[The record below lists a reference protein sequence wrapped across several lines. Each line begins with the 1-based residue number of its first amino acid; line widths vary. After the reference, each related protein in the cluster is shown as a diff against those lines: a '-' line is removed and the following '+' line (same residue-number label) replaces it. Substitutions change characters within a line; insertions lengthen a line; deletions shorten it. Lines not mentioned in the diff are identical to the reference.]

1 MCPTDESRGH
11 LCSRFSPRECA
22 LAFRHCY
29 RSSTLTF
36 LQVDFLDGLS
46 MCAHRIQ
53 TGTQTCE
60 GRPVPTQRSPFLLA
74 WSLWREPIS
83 LAALWQM
90 DAFPL
95 AYHHPFVFIFSRS
108 RFLAR
113 RFQMARPW
121 LISKKLVAKSERTGT
136 SQVCAV
142 SQQPRR
148 HTFLGLNFWLK
159 VFGPASL
166 YLSCCHS
173 WFVSHQS
180 PLAHR
185 TLCSWFP
192 ASNVNLFFLS
202 HLGTDN
208 TSNSALSFVICIYV
222 CSSSST

>member
-1 MCPTDESRGH
+1 MPFLELSLCTLCVSVELLIFLLQARIFLRTQPFLMCPTDESRGH

-95 AYHHPFVFIFSRS
+95 AYHHPFVSIFSRS

-113 RFQMARPW
+113 RFQMARP
-121 LISKKLVAKSERTGT
+121 
-136 SQVCAV
+136 
-142 SQQPRR
+142 
-148 HTFLGLNFWLK
+148 
-159 VFGPASL
+159 
-166 YLSCCHS
+166 
-173 WFVSHQS
+173 
-180 PLAHR
+180 
-185 TLCSWFP
+185 
-192 ASNVNLFFLS
+192 
-202 HLGTDN
+202 
-208 TSNSALSFVICIYV
+208 
-222 CSSSST
+222 